1 MGYKP
6 FKKYKVPEQKSDGT
20 WLVSDLYAAAFL
32 HAIGHQ
38 LLGVEDN
45 GIYGTVAR
53 SSFLF
58 ADSGVIEV
66 DYVRFTAGDEIGVRK
81 FLDSVYELKS
91 LLRDYP
97 VPAGRK

>member
-1 MGYKP
+1 MGSYKS
-6 FKKYKVPEQKSDGT
+6 YRVPLQKADGN

-58 ADSGVIEV
+58 ADSGVIEA

-81 FLDSVYELKS
+81 FLDSVYELKG
-91 LLRDYP
+91 LLRDYS
-97 VPAGRK
+97 VPNGGK